1 MINEKLLTKND
12 MIELEKLKHSRYT
25 NDRIACVKLGYGI
38 EYLKFDNDIEV
49 QREIVKQGL
58 LFDFFED
65 SDDELIRYMIA
76 SSGYKP
82 EKYVSDQAPLVRKGV
97 EEFLTTSVIV

>member
-12 MIELEKLKHSRYT
+12 MFELEKLKHSRYT
-25 NDRIACVKLGYGI
+25 NDRITCVKLGYGI
-38 EYLKFDNDIEV
+38 EYLKFDNDVEV

-82 EKYVSDQAPLVRKGV
+82 EKYVADPAPLVRKGV
-97 EEFLTTSVIV
+97 EEFLKTSVIV